1 MNTLSLLVVVAPL
14 LAAVAAW
21 IFGWRNA
28 TAWLGVLASG
38 FITVGGVILAF
49 RVLDSGPI
57 ITFYELVR
65 VDALSAWMIIVIGSV
80 ALIANTYAVPYINAE
95 VAGGHTDPATA
106 RQYGFL
112 VQIFVSAMV
121 TAVVAHNVGVMW
133 VAIEFTTIATAFLVG
148 HHKDNR
154 ALEASWK
161 YIIIGSVGVTM
172 ALLGTVLVFLAARS
186 GIDGENASLNW
197 TALVASA
204 PQLDPGI
211 MRLAIG
217 LLVLGFGTK
226 VGLAPVHTWLP
237 DAHSQ
242 APAPVSALMSGV
254 LLAVAFYAILRYKVI
269 ADAALGTGYLR
280 GLLIAASLLTLAVA
294 ASSLLA
300 QRDYKR
306 MLALSSIEHMGIIAL
321 GAAIGS
327 PLAISGVL
335 LHIFAHGLGKTVLFC
350 SSGEILRYYGSTR
363 IADVRGLLRDH
374 PFVGGSFGLALLA
387 LLGMPPF
394 GLFPS
399 ELAIVRAGFA
409 DGVGWAVAVALFL
422 IFVIFAALANHGQ
435 AMLLGPASEPDV
447 ATLRPPLMVAAPL
460 ALGLLALVVIGITS
474 WPYAALLHEAV
485 ATVTP

>member
-1 MNTLSLLVVVAPL
+1 MNALSLLVVAVPFA
-14 LAAVAAW
+14 AAVITW
-21 IFGWRNA
+21 MFGWRPF
-28 TAWLGVLASG
+28 TAWLGVISSAV
-38 FITVGGVILAF
+38 IVGGGIALAF
-49 RVLDSGPI
+49 RILDSGPI
-57 ITFYELVR
+57 ITFYDLIR

-80 ALIANTYAVPYINAE
+80 ATIANTYAVPYIGSE
-95 VAGGHTDPATA
+95 LEDGKTDAASA
-106 RQYGFL
+106 RTYGFL

-121 TAVVAHNVGVMW
+121 AAVVAHNVGVMW
-133 VAIEFTTIATAFLVG
+133 VAVEFTTIATAFLVG
-148 HHKDNR
+148 HHKDNK

-172 ALLGTVLVFLAARS
+172 ALLGTVLVFLAARN
-186 GIDGENASLNW
+186 GIDGESASLNW
-197 TALVASA
+197 TSLVAVA
-204 PQLDPGI
+204 PQLDPGV

-280 GLLIAASLLTLAVA
+280 GLLIAASLLTLLVA
-294 ASSLLA
+294 ASALLA

-321 GAAIGS
+321 GTAVGS
-327 PLAISGVL
+327 PLAIGGVL
-335 LHIFAHGLGKTVLFC
+335 LHMFAHGMGKTVLFC
-350 SSGEILRYYGSTR
+350 GSGEILHEYGSTR
-363 IADVRGLLRDH
+363 ISDVRGMLRAH

-409 DGVGWAVAVALFL
+409 EGAGWAVAIALIL

-435 AMLLGPASEPDV
+435 QMLLGPEPEAGAIRESPSLPIV
-447 ATLRPPLMVAAPL
+447 MPLVLGLITL
-460 ALGLLALVVIGITS
+460 ALLGITS
-474 WPYAALLHEAV
+474 WPYASLLHEAV

>member
-1 MNTLSLLVVVAPL
+1 MNVLSLLVVAAPFV
-14 LAAVAAW
+14 AAVAAW
-21 IFGWRNA
+21 AFGWRNA
-28 TAWLGVLASG
+28 TAWLGVVASG
-38 FITVGGVILAF
+38 FITVGGVVLAF

-95 VAGGHTDPATA
+95 VADGHTDAATA

-121 TAVVAHNVGVMW
+121 AAVVAHNVGVMW
-133 VAIEFTTIATAFLVG
+133 VAVEFTTIATAFLVG
-148 HHKDNR
+148 HHKDNK

-186 GIDGENASLNW
+186 GIDGEAASLNW

-204 PQLDPGI
+204 PQFDPGI

-217 LLVLGFGTK
+217 LIVLGFGTK

-269 ADAALGTGYLR
+269 ADATLGTGYMR

-294 ASSLLA
+294 ASALLG

-327 PLAISGVL
+327 PLAIGGVL
-335 LHIFAHGLGKTVLFC
+335 LHMFAHGLGKTVLFC
-350 SSGEILRYYGSTR
+350 GSGEILHHYGSTR
-363 IADVRGLLRDH
+363 ISDVRGMFRDH
-374 PFVGGSFGLALLA
+374 PFVGGSFGLALFA

-409 DGVGWAVAVALFL
+409 DGVGWAVAVALVL

-435 AMLLGPASEPDV
+435 AMLLGPAADPDT
-447 ATLRPPLMVAAPL
+447 APIRPPLMVAAPL
-460 ALGLLALVVIGITS
+460 ALGLTTLVVIGITS